1 MLAKEDLMLQ
11 ERKNEVAE
19 ITKTNVR
26 KANDGNK
33 GVHRLVSGVL
43 SKDHE
48 QGVVLQV
55 VDTRDGRNKP
65 GRQGRFFYSNFPTP
79 LGVRSPVHVM
89 GSLLNMISGIASW

>member
-1 MLAKEDLMLQ
+1 MIYRGNMLAKEDLMLQ

-26 KANDGNK
+26 KPNDGNK

-43 SKDHE
+43 SKGHE

-55 VDTRDGRNKP
+55 VDTRDGS
-65 GRQGRFFYSNFPTP
+65 GRSWETRQVLLLKFSNSAWSSITCHACH
-79 LGVRSPVHVM
+79 G
-89 GSLLNMISGIASW
+89 WK